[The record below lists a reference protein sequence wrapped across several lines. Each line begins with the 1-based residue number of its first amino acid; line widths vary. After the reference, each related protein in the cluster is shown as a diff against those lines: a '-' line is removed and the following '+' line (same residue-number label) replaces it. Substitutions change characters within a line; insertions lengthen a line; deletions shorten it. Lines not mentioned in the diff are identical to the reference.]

1 MYSHATDEG
10 LQNAAR
16 SIDRAMGVISGVDS
30 EEDEIIEPVKPPKTP
45 REKYTPYKGKK
56 RKPGTGYVTQ
66 VSKNCW
72 QGRYTPTVNGE
83 RIPRNI
89 YAPTKEEC
97 EKKLA
102 KLIADMQEELA
113 VMRNQEAVTQSM

>member
-1 MYSHATDEG
+1 
-10 LQNAAR
+10 
-16 SIDRAMGVISGVDS
+16 MGVISGADS
-30 EEDEIIEPVKPPKTP
+30 EESEEKEPVAIPKTP
-45 REKYTPYKGKK
+45 REKFTPYKGKK

-66 VSKNCW
+66 LSKNCW

-83 RIPRNI
+83 RIARNI

-102 KLIADMQEELA
+102 EL
-113 VMRNQEAVTQSM
+113 MKRCKMS